1 MRFTSRDIRVPALAM
16 RGRLTLAVL
25 ATLLVAGFQ
34 ASAVTAPAGATAK
47 ACKRY
52 ADKGPS
58 HLSAKHARAAV
69 VCLINRVRSQNGR
82 GHLDRDGRL
91 NNAAARH
98 SVRMRKQSCFSHQ
111 CPGESSLLGRLRNV
125 RYIVDGLSR
134 WAYGE
139 NIAWGTARK
148 GTPRRTVSAWMNSS
162 GHRANILS
170 GNFRDVGVGYSH
182 KGKRGY
188 YTADF
193 GLRAG

>member
-1 MRFTSRDIRVPALAM
+1 MRFGSRDIRVPAVAM
-16 RGRLTLAVL
+16 RGRLILAVV
-25 ATLLVAGFQ
+25 AMMLVAGFQ
-34 ASAVTAPAGATAK
+34 GSAVTAPASATAK

-52 ADKGPS
+52 ADKGPR

-98 SVRMRKQSCFSHQ
+98 SVRMRKQGCFSHE
-111 CPGESSLLGRLRNV
+111 CAGEPSLLGRLKKV
-125 RYIVDGLSR
+125 GYITGGLRR

-139 NIAWGTARK
+139 NIAWGSGRR
-148 GTPRRTVSAWMNSS
+148 GTPRRAVSAWMNSS
-162 GHRANILS
+162 SHRAMILS
-170 GNFRDVGVGYSH
+170 GTFRDVGVGYSH

-193 GLRAG
+193 GLRVG